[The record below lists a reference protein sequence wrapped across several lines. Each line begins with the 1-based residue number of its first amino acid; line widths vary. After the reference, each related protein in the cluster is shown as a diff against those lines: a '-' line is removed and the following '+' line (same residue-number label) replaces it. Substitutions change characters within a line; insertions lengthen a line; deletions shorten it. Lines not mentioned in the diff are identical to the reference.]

1 MPYRGLLEVYSV
13 HWRHSQQ
20 PPAHW
25 TVCPLTG
32 QTFVGVSPASV
43 HVPGQSC
50 RHVTRSAHRAS
61 GYQQAAICYSWRC
74 GGADFSRAEP
84 AAKTHNVAKT
94 TINRPRQQP
103 VQHAFLTAR
112 HSVSFAQ
119 GSSHQPSA
127 WTGEVPLTSRSG
139 KREHRRPIITTDQTQ

>member
-20 PPAHW
+20 APAHW

-43 HVPGQSC
+43 HVPGLSC

-84 AAKTHNVAKT
+84 AAKTHNV
-94 TINRPRQQP
+94 PRQPSTDQGSN
-103 VQHAFLTAR
+103 LCNTR
-112 HSVSFAQ
+112 SVSFAQ